1 MDRAKIIVK
10 NQINIINNN
19 SQHGQTQNIT
29 GMDMKVSHKKNSH
42 QKVDSS
48 PMLEMYKTNN

>member
-48 PMLEMYKTNN
+48 PMFEMYKTNN